1 MRVRHLFV
9 AAALAATL
17 TACGGT
23 DEATPDDSAAEDTT
37 SAAPSDAA
45 AIIAVAESDLGDILV
60 DGEGMTLYLFTNDS
74 PGESTCEGDCLAAWP
89 PVPGPAEAGDGVDA
103 DLLGTVEATDGTTQA
118 TYNDM
123 PLYYFAQDEAPGD
136 VTGQGVNDVWYVV
149 DVAGEAVTSAAP
161 PSADY

>member
-23 DEATPDDSAAEDTT
+23 DDATSENDAADETPASSSQEAT
-37 SAAPSDAA
+37 
-45 AIIAVAESDLGDILV
+45 IAVADSDLGSILV
-60 DGEGMTLYLFTNDS
+60 DGEGMTVYLFTNDS

-89 PVPGPAEAGDGVDA
+89 PVPGPAAAGEGVEA

-118 TYNDM
+118 TYNEM

-136 VTGQGVNDVWYVV
+136 VTGQGVNDVWYVL
-149 DVAGEAVTSAAP
+149 DAAGEAVTDAP
-161 PSADY
+161 MPSSDY